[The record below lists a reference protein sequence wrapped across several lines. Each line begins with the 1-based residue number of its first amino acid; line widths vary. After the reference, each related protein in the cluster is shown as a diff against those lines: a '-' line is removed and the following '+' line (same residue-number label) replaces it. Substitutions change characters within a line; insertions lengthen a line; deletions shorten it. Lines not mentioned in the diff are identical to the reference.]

1 MVCIVF
7 VFAHFLFCFLSFQE
21 EVIKES
27 LMMVPDTVKRY
38 QMAYNEL
45 KDILVRP
52 LSTSYADE
60 IFLNYCDCTVHRSIV
75 CKSVFLICESFA
87 ENLELFSILFNLER
101 KEFFPSGFSSLNC
114 NGYPQSFNYS

>member
-52 LSTSYADE
+52 LSTYADE

-75 CKSVFLICESFA
+75 LVKCAKVYFSFVRA
-87 ENLELFSILFNLER
+87 LQRI
-101 KEFFPSGFSSLNC
+101 
-114 NGYPQSFNYS
+114 